1 MWPLVLGKVVA
12 GAALA
17 IGGIALWQKYQQEQE
32 RQHVYWEPFEVQ
44 RPSSE
49 DNATEGCAQL
59 RPFRVFAGRRQV

>member
-1 MWPLVLGKVVA
+1 MWPVVLGKVVA

-17 IGGIALWQKYQQEQE
+17 IGGFALFQKYQQEQE

-49 DNATEGCAQL
+49 DNATEGCAHL
-59 RPFRVFAGRRQV
+59 CCC